1 MSMNVSSY
9 SIKNPLVAI
18 LLFVLLTIGGIF
30 GFKQMKV
37 QQFPDIDFPAVVVTV
52 TLPGAAPAQLESD
65 IAKKIENKLTS
76 IDGVKH
82 IRSSI
87 QTGAATIVTEF
98 VLEKD
103 IQEAVDDVRSA
114 VGEVRGD
121 LPAAANDPIITK
133 VSTSGFPIV
142 TYSVSADNMS
152 IEDLSWFVDDTITK
166 RLSDIPGVGSVSRI
180 GGLQREITVAAD
192 PIALSGLQFS
202 IAQLSNQIAGIQQ
215 DSSGG
220 EAEVGKT
227 TQTIRVMGAVERA
240 GELNTLQIAVPT
252 GGTQALG
259 RMATVTDG
267 AADQSSIAKLDDQT
281 VVAFNIVRSRGAS
294 EVEVM
299 ARVDAELAKLQADV
313 STIEI
318 EKVSDLV
325 TPISEDYKASLTML
339 IEGGILA
346 VIVVFLF
353 LRNIR
358 ATIVAAVALPL
369 SVIPTFLGMYLFD
382 FSLNIISLLAL
393 SLVVGVLVDDAI
405 VEVENIMRHLRMGK
419 TPYQAAMEA
428 ADEIGLA
435 VVATTF
441 TLIAVF
447 LPTAF
452 MGGVVGQFFRQFGWT
467 AAIAIFASLM
477 VARLITPM
485 MAAYMLR
492 PEKQQ
497 VETQGA
503 TMTWYLKVVTWTL
516 HHRSLTMGAT
526 LVLFVASLAL
536 VKLLPTA
543 FIPDDDFDQT
553 RVSIEMTPDV
563 ELADTERI
571 AALASARIL
580 QLPEVTNIF
589 TSVGEA
595 QATMD
600 SSTSGGGKNKNI
612 ASLDIVLVPRAD
624 REIKKQVEQKISAIL
639 AEVPSARFSVGLS
652 SGGESGYNFSLTS
665 TNPQLLEQTVQ
676 QIMSEVR
683 ALPIA
688 GDVTSDRSLPRQELT
703 VIPDRLAMADFGV
716 TTQDIATTL
725 RIATVGD
732 YEQRLSKLNLDTRQ
746 IPIVVRLPD
755 IAKQNINQLE
765 GLYVPSSRPDGQG
778 VRVGDVAALEFG
790 VGPAQITRLD
800 RERAISVTIQPGS
813 GELGE
818 LVTAVKST
826 PTMQN
831 LPPSMTIIEQGQAE
845 NMAELFNGF
854 VIAMSVGIICIFGV
868 LILLFGKILQPF
880 TILMALPLS
889 IGGAFVGLVITN
901 SSLSMPSMIGFIML
915 MGIATKN
922 SILLV
927 DYALI
932 AQRLG
937 LPRFEAIID
946 SCRKRARPI
955 IMTTIAMGAGMLPLV
970 FGWGDADPTFRRP
983 MAAAV
988 LGGLVTSTLLSL
1000 VVIPV
1005 VYTLMDDVSG
1015 WFTKWLTPQ
1024 GKDEPESTND
1034 TINDTM
1040 TDEPL

>member
-1 MSMNVSSY
+1 MSLNVSAY

-18 LLFVLLTIGGIF
+18 LLFVLLTLGGIY
-30 GFKQMKV
+30 GFMKMKV
-37 QQFPDIDFPAVVVTV
+37 QQFPDIDLPAVVVTV
-52 TLPGAAPAQLESD
+52 TLPGAAPSQLEND

-76 IDGVKH
+76 IEGVSH
-82 IRSSI
+82 IRTTL
-87 QTGAATIVTEF
+87 QTGAATMATEF

-133 VSTSGFPIV
+133 VSTAGFPVV
-142 TYSVSADNMS
+142 TYSVASDNMS
-152 IEDLSWFVDDTITK
+152 VEDLSWFVDDTVTK
-166 RLSDIPGVGSVSRI
+166 RLSDIPGVSTVSRV

-192 PIALSGLQFS
+192 PIALSGLKLS
-202 IAQLSNQIAGIQQ
+202 ISQLSQQIAGIQQ

-220 EAEVGKT
+220 EAEVGNT
-227 TQTIRVMGAVERA
+227 TQTIRVLGAVERA
-240 GELNTLQIAVPT
+240 NELNDVQVAVPT

-259 RMATVTDG
+259 RMAQITDG
-267 AADQSSIAKLDDQT
+267 AADPSSIAKLDGKT
-281 VVAFNIVRSRGAS
+281 VVAFNVTRSRGAS
-294 EVEVM
+294 EVDVM
-299 ARVDAELAKLQADV
+299 ALVDDELAKLTADTGNI
-313 STIEI
+313 SI
-318 EKVSDLV
+318 EKVYDRA
-325 TPISEDYKASLTML
+325 TPIAEDYEASLRML

-346 VIVVFLF
+346 VVVVFLF

-369 SVIPTFLGMYLFD
+369 SVIPTFLGMYLFG

-393 SLVVGVLVDDAI
+393 SLVIGVLVDDAI
-405 VEVENIMRHLRMGK
+405 VEVENIIRHLRMGK
-419 TPYQAAMEA
+419 TPYEAAMEA

-452 MGGVVGQFFRQFGWT
+452 MGGIVGQFFRQFGWT
-467 AAIAIFASLM
+467 AALSIFASLM

-485 MAAYMLR
+485 MAAYILR
-492 PEKQQ
+492 PEKNH
-497 VETQGA
+497 VEKQSAMMGY
-503 TMTWYLKVVTWTL
+503 YLKIVSWTL
-516 HHRSLTMGAT
+516 HHRWLTMGAT
-526 LVLFVASLAL
+526 LVLFVASLGL

-543 FIPDDDFDQT
+543 FIPDNDIDQT
-553 RVSIEMTPDV
+553 RVAIELTPDV
-563 ELADTERI
+563 ALADTERV
-571 AALASARIL
+571 AALASERIL
-580 QLPEVTNIF
+580 AMPEVTNIF

-595 QATMD
+595 QASMGASD
-600 SSTSGGGKNKNI
+600 GGGGKAENI
-612 ASLDIVLVPRAD
+612 AGLDIVLAPRAE
-624 REIKKQVEQKISAIL
+624 RGTKQEIERKISQL
-639 AEVPSARFSVGLS
+639 MTEVPGARFTVGLS

-665 TNPQLLEQTVQ
+665 TNPQLLEQTAQ
-676 QIMSEVR
+676 KIMTEIR
-683 ALPIA
+683 GLPSA
-688 GDVTSDRSLPRQELT
+688 GAVTSDRSLPRQELT
-703 VIPDRLAMADFGV
+703 VTPDRLAMADKGV

-725 RIATVGD
+725 RVATVGD

-755 IAKQNINQLE
+755 VAKQNVSQLE
-765 GLYVPSSRPDGQG
+765 GLYVPSTMPAGQG
-778 VRVGDVAALEFG
+778 VRVGEVAALDFG
-790 VGPAQITRLD
+790 TGPAQISRLD
-800 RERAISVTIQPGS
+800 RERAISITVQPAD
-813 GELGE
+813 GELGD
-818 LVTAVKST
+818 LVQAVKSV
-826 PTMQN
+826 PTMQQ
-831 LPPSMTIIEQGQAE
+831 LPPAITIIDQGQAE
-845 NMAELFNGF
+845 NMADLFSGF
-854 VIAMSVGIICIFGV
+854 IIAMSVGVVCILGV
-868 LILLFGKILQPF
+868 LILLFGRLLQPF

-932 AQRLG
+932 AQRRG
-937 LPRFEAIID
+937 LARFEAIMD
-946 SCRKRARPI
+946 ACRKRARPI

-1015 WFTKWLTPQ
+1015 WFAKWLVPH
-1024 GKDEPESTND
+1024 GKQRD
-1034 TINDTM
+1034 IK
-1040 TDEPL
+1040 

>member
-1 MSMNVSSY
+1 MSLNVSAY

-18 LLFVLLTIGGIF
+18 LLFILLTLGGIY
-30 GFKQMKV
+30 GFMKMKV
-37 QQFPDIDFPAVVVTV
+37 QQFPDIDLPAVVVTV
-52 TLPGAAPAQLESD
+52 TLPGAAPSQLEND

-76 IDGVKH
+76 IEGIKH
-82 IRSSI
+82 IRTTL
-87 QTGAATIVTEF
+87 QTGAATMVTEF

-133 VSTSGFPIV
+133 VSTAGFPVV
-142 TYSVSADNMS
+142 TYSVAAENMNV
-152 IEDLSWFVDDTITK
+152 EDLSWFVDDTVTK
-166 RLSDIPGVGSVSRI
+166 RLSDIPGVSTVSRI

-192 PIALSGLQFS
+192 PITLSGLKLS
-202 IAQLSNQIAGIQQ
+202 ITQLSNQITGIQQ

-227 TQTIRVMGAVERA
+227 TQTIRVLGAVERA
-240 GELNTLQIAVPT
+240 SELNDLQVAIPA

-259 RMATVTDG
+259 RMAQITDG
-267 AADQSSIAKLDDQT
+267 AADPSSIAKLDGQT
-281 VVAFNIVRSRGAS
+281 VVAFNITRSRGAS

-299 ARVDAELAKLQADV
+299 ELVDAELAKLSADV
-313 STIEI
+313 GNITI
-318 EKVSDLV
+318 EKVYDRA
-325 TPISEDYKASLTML
+325 TPIAEDYQASLRML
-339 IEGGILA
+339 IEGGLLA
-346 VIVVFLF
+346 VVVVFLF

-369 SVIPTFLGMYLFD
+369 SVIPTFLGMYLFG

-393 SLVVGVLVDDAI
+393 SLVIGVLVDDAI
-405 VEVENIMRHLRMGK
+405 VEVENIIRHLRMGK
-419 TPYQAAMEA
+419 TPYEAAMEA

-452 MGGVVGQFFRQFGWT
+452 MGGIVGQFFRQFGWT
-467 AAIAIFASLM
+467 AALSIFASLM

-485 MAAYMLR
+485 MAAYILR
-492 PEKQQ
+492 PEKKH
-497 VETQGA
+497 VEKQSALMG
-503 TMTWYLKVVTWTL
+503 WYLKIVAWTL
-516 HHRSLTMGAT
+516 HHRWLTMGAT
-526 LVLFVASLAL
+526 LVLFVASLML
-536 VKLLPTA
+536 VKLLPTS
-543 FIPDDDFDQT
+543 FIPDNDIDQT
-553 RVSIEMTPDV
+553 RVAIELTPDV
-563 ELADTERI
+563 ALEDTERV
-571 AALASARIL
+571 AALASERIL
-580 QLPEVTNIF
+580 AMPEVTNIF

-595 QATMD
+595 QASMD
-600 SSTSGGGKNKNI
+600 SNSSGGKAENI
-612 ASLDIVLVPRAD
+612 AGLDIVLAPRAE
-624 REIKKQVEQKISAIL
+624 RSSKQEIERQISSLL
-639 AEVPSARFSVGLS
+639 AEVPGARFTVGLS
-652 SGGESGYNFSLTS
+652 SGGESGYNFSMTS
-665 TNPQLLEQTVQ
+665 TNPQLLEQTAQ
-676 QIMSEVR
+676 QIMSEIR
-683 ALPIA
+683 GLPSA
-688 GDVTSDRSLPRQELT
+688 GSVTSDRSLPRQELT
-703 VIPDRLAMADFGV
+703 VTPDRLAMADKGV

-725 RIATVGD
+725 RVATVGD

-746 IPIVVRLPD
+746 IPIVIRLPD
-755 IAKQNINQLE
+755 VAKQNVSQLE
-765 GLYVPSSRPDGQG
+765 GLYVPSSLPAGQG
-778 VRVGDVAALEFG
+778 VRVGEVASLDFG
-790 VGPAQITRLD
+790 TGPAQISRLD
-800 RERAISVTIQPGS
+800 RERAISITVQPAS
-813 GELGE
+813 GELGD
-818 LVTAVKST
+818 LVQAVKSV
-826 PTMQN
+826 PAMQQ
-831 LPPSMTIIEQGQAE
+831 LPPSITIIDQGQAE
-845 NMAELFNGF
+845 NMAELFSGF
-854 VIAMSVGIICIFGV
+854 VIAMSVGVVCILGV
-868 LILLFGKILQPF
+868 LILLFGRILQPF

-932 AQRLG
+932 AQRRG
-937 LPRFEAIID
+937 LARFEAIID
-946 SCRKRARPI
+946 ACRKRARPI

-1005 VYTLMDDVSG
+1005 VYTLMDDLSG
-1015 WFTKWLTPQ
+1015 WFAKWLVPS
-1024 GKDEPESTND
+1024 GKEQT
-1034 TINDTM
+1034 T
-1040 TDEPL
+1040 TDSKV

>member
-1 MSMNVSSY
+1 MSLNVSSY

-18 LLFVLLTIGGIF
+18 LLFVLLTLGGIY
-30 GFKQMKV
+30 GFMKMKV
-37 QQFPDIDFPAVVVTV
+37 QQFPDIDLPAVVVTV
-52 TLPGAAPAQLESD
+52 TLPGAAPSQLEND

-76 IDGVKH
+76 IEGVSH
-82 IRSSI
+82 IRTTL
-87 QTGAATIVTEF
+87 QTGAATIATEF
-98 VLEKD
+98 NLEKD

-133 VSTSGFPIV
+133 VSTAGFPVV
-142 TYSVSADNMS
+142 TYSVAAQNMS
-152 IEDLSWFVDDTITK
+152 VEDLSWFVDDTVTK
-166 RLSDIPGVGSVSRI
+166 RLSDIPGVSTVSRV

-192 PIALSGLQFS
+192 PIALSGLKLS
-202 IAQLSNQIAGIQQ
+202 ISQLSQQIAGIQQ

-220 EAEVGKT
+220 EAEVGNT
-227 TQTIRVMGAVERA
+227 TQTIRVLGAVARA
-240 GELNTLQIAVPT
+240 NELNDVQVAVPT

-259 RMATVTDG
+259 RMAQITDG
-267 AADQSSIAKLDDQT
+267 AADPSSIAKLDGET
-281 VVAFNIVRSRGAS
+281 VVAFNITRSRGAS
-294 EVEVM
+294 EVDVM
-299 ARVDAELAKLQADV
+299 KLVDEELAKLTADV
-313 STIEI
+313 GNISI
-318 EKVSDLV
+318 EKVYDRA
-325 TPISEDYKASLTML
+325 TPIAEDYESSLRML

-346 VIVVFLF
+346 VVVVFLF

-369 SVIPTFLGMYLFD
+369 SVIPTFLGMYLFG

-393 SLVVGVLVDDAI
+393 SLVIGVLVDDAI
-405 VEVENIMRHLRMGK
+405 VEVENIIRHLRMGK
-419 TPYQAAMEA
+419 TPYEAAMEA

-452 MGGVVGQFFRQFGWT
+452 MGGIVGQFFRQFGWT
-467 AAIAIFASLM
+467 AALSIFASLM

-485 MAAYMLR
+485 MAAYILR
-492 PEKQQ
+492 PEKNH
-497 VETQGA
+497 VEKQSSI
-503 TMTWYLKVVTWTL
+503 MEYYLKIVSWTL
-516 HHRSLTMGAT
+516 HRRWLTMGAT
-526 LVLFVASLAL
+526 LILFVASLGL

-543 FIPDDDFDQT
+543 FIPDNDIDQT
-553 RVSIEMTPDV
+553 RVAIELTPDV
-563 ELADTERI
+563 SLADTERV
-571 AALASARIL
+571 AALASERIL
-580 QLPEVTNIF
+580 AMPEVTNIF

-595 QATMD
+595 QASMGASD
-600 SSTSGGGKNKNI
+600 GGGGKAENI
-612 ASLDIVLVPRAD
+612 AGLDIVLAPRAE
-624 REIKKQVEQKISAIL
+624 RGTKQEIERKISKL
-639 AEVPSARFSVGLS
+639 MTEVPGARFTVGLS

-665 TNPQLLEQTVQ
+665 TNPQLLEQTAQ
-676 QIMSEVR
+676 KIMTEIR
-683 ALPIA
+683 GLPSA
-688 GDVTSDRSLPRQELT
+688 GAVTSDRSLPRQELT
-703 VIPDRLAMADFGV
+703 VTPDRLAMADKGV

-725 RIATVGD
+725 RVATVGD

-755 IAKQNINQLE
+755 VAKQNVSQLE
-765 GLYVPSSRPDGQG
+765 GLYVPSTMPAGQG
-778 VRVGDVAALEFG
+778 VRVGEVATLDFG
-790 VGPAQITRLD
+790 TGPAQISRLD
-800 RERAISVTIQPGS
+800 RERAISITVQPAD
-813 GELGE
+813 GELGD
-818 LVTAVKST
+818 LVQSVKSV
-826 PTMQN
+826 PTMQQ
-831 LPPSMTIIEQGQAE
+831 LPPSITIIDQGQAE
-845 NMAELFNGF
+845 NMADLFSGF
-854 VIAMSVGIICIFGV
+854 IIAMSVGVVCILGV
-868 LILLFGKILQPF
+868 LILLFGRLLQPF

-932 AQRLG
+932 AQRRG
-937 LPRFEAIID
+937 LARFEAIID
-946 SCRKRARPI
+946 ACRKRARPI

-1015 WFTKWLTPQ
+1015 WFAKWLVPS
-1024 GKDEPESTND
+1024 GKEQAT
-1034 TINDTM
+1034 
-1040 TDEPL
+1040 TDNKI

>member
-1 MSMNVSSY
+1 MSLNVSAY

-18 LLFVLLTIGGIF
+18 LLFVLLTLGGIY
-30 GFKQMKV
+30 GFMKMKV
-37 QQFPDIDFPAVVVTV
+37 QQFPDIDLPAVVVTV
-52 TLPGAAPAQLESD
+52 TLPGAAPSQLEND

-76 IDGVKH
+76 IEGVSH
-82 IRSSI
+82 IRTTL
-87 QTGAATIVTEF
+87 QTGAATIATEF
-98 VLEKD
+98 TLEKD

-133 VSTSGFPIV
+133 VSTAGFPVV
-142 TYSVSADNMS
+142 TYSVAAENMS
-152 IEDLSWFVDDTITK
+152 VEDLSWFVDDTVTK
-166 RLSDIPGVGSVSRI
+166 RLSDISGVSTVSRV

-192 PIALSGLQFS
+192 PIALSGLKFS
-202 IAQLSNQIAGIQQ
+202 ISQLSQQIAGIQQ

-220 EAEVGKT
+220 EAEVGNT
-227 TQTIRVMGAVERA
+227 TQTIRVLGAVERTK
-240 GELNTLQIAVPT
+240 ELNDLQVAVPT

-259 RMATVTDG
+259 RMAKITDG
-267 AADQSSIAKLDDQT
+267 AADPSSVAKLDGQT
-281 VVAFNIVRSRGAS
+281 VVAFNITRSRGAS
-294 EVEVM
+294 EVDVM
-299 ARVDAELAKLQADV
+299 ELVDEELAKLTADV
-313 STIEI
+313 GNISI
-318 EKVSDLV
+318 EKVYDRA
-325 TPISEDYKASLTML
+325 TPIAEDYDASLRML
-339 IEGGILA
+339 IEGGLLA
-346 VIVVFLF
+346 VVVVFLF

-369 SVIPTFLGMYLFD
+369 SVIPTFLGMYLFG

-393 SLVVGVLVDDAI
+393 SLVIGVLVDDAI
-405 VEVENIMRHLRMGK
+405 VEVENIIRHLRMGK
-419 TPYQAAMEA
+419 TPYEAAMEA

-452 MGGVVGQFFRQFGWT
+452 MGGIVGQFFRQFGWT
-467 AAIAIFASLM
+467 AALSIFASLM

-485 MAAYMLR
+485 MAAYILR
-492 PEKQQ
+492 PEKKH
-497 VETQGA
+497 VEKQSA
-503 TMTWYLKVVTWTL
+503 MMKHYLKIVSWTL
-516 HHRSLTMGAT
+516 HHRWLTMGAT

-536 VKLLPTA
+536 VKLLPTS
-543 FIPDDDFDQT
+543 FIPDNDIDQT
-553 RVSIEMTPDV
+553 RVAIELTPDV
-563 ELADTERI
+563 SLADTERV

-580 QLPEVTNIF
+580 AMPEVTNIF

-595 QATMD
+595 QASMGASD
-600 SSTSGGGKNKNI
+600 GGGGKAENI
-612 ASLDIVLVPRAD
+612 AGLDIVLAPRAE
-624 REIKKQVEQKISAIL
+624 RGTKQEIERKISKL
-639 AEVPSARFSVGLS
+639 MTEVPGARFTVGLS

-665 TNPQLLEQTVQ
+665 TNPQLLEQTAQ
-676 QIMSEVR
+676 KIMSEIR
-683 ALPIA
+683 GLPSA
-688 GDVTSDRSLPRQELT
+688 GAVTSDRSLPRQELT
-703 VIPDRLAMADFGV
+703 VTPDRLAMADKGV

-725 RIATVGD
+725 RVATVGD

-755 IAKQNINQLE
+755 VAKQNASQLE
-765 GLYVPSSRPDGQG
+765 GLYVPSTMPAGQG
-778 VRVGDVAALEFG
+778 VRVGEVATLDFG
-790 VGPAQITRLD
+790 TGPAQISRLD
-800 RERAISVTIQPGS
+800 RERAISITVQPAS
-813 GELGE
+813 GELGD
-818 LVTAVKST
+818 LVQAVKAV
-826 PTMQN
+826 PTMQQ
-831 LPPSMTIIEQGQAE
+831 LPPSITIIDQGQAE
-845 NMAELFNGF
+845 NMAELFSGF
-854 VIAMSVGIICIFGV
+854 IIAMSVGVVCILGV
-868 LILLFGKILQPF
+868 LILLFGRLLQPF

-932 AQRLG
+932 AQRRG
-937 LPRFEAIID
+937 LARFEAIVD
-946 SCRKRARPI
+946 ACRKRARPI

-1005 VYTLMDDVSG
+1005 VYTLMDDLSG
-1015 WFTKWLTPQ
+1015 WFAKWLAPH
-1024 GKDEPESTND
+1024 GKPSD
-1034 TINDTM
+1034 
-1040 TDEPL
+1040 L

>member
-1 MSMNVSSY
+1 MSLNVSAY

-18 LLFVLLTIGGIF
+18 LLFVLLTLGGIY
-30 GFKQMKV
+30 GFMKMKV
-37 QQFPDIDFPAVVVTV
+37 QQFPDIDLPAVVVTV
-52 TLPGAAPAQLESD
+52 TLPGAAPSQLEND

-76 IDGVKH
+76 IEGVSH
-82 IRSSI
+82 IRTTL
-87 QTGAATIVTEF
+87 QTGAATIATEF
-98 VLEKD
+98 TLEKD

-133 VSTSGFPIV
+133 VSTAGFPVV
-142 TYSVSADNMS
+142 TYSVAANNMS
-152 IEDLSWFVDDTITK
+152 VEDLSWFVDDTITK
-166 RLSDIPGVGSVSRI
+166 RLSDIPGVSTVGRI

-192 PIALSGLQFS
+192 PVTLSGLKFS
-202 IAQLSNQIAGIQQ
+202 ITQLSQQIAGIQQ

-227 TQTIRVMGAVERA
+227 TQTIRVLGAVERA
-240 GELNTLQIAVPT
+240 GELNDLQVAVPT

-259 RMATVTDG
+259 RMAQITDG
-267 AADQSSIAKLDDQT
+267 AADPSSIAKLDGQT
-281 VVAFNIVRSRGAS
+281 VVAFNITRSRGAS

-299 ARVDAELAKLQADV
+299 ELVDDELAKLTADV
-313 STIEI
+313 GNISI
-318 EKVSDLV
+318 EKVYDRA
-325 TPISEDYKASLTML
+325 TPIAEDYQASLRML
-339 IEGGILA
+339 IEGGLLA
-346 VIVVFLF
+346 VVVVFLF

-393 SLVVGVLVDDAI
+393 SLVIGVLVDDAI
-405 VEVENIMRHLRMGK
+405 VEVENIIRHLRMGK
-419 TPYQAAMEA
+419 TPYEAAMEA

-452 MGGVVGQFFRQFGWT
+452 MGGIVGQFFRQFGWT
-467 AAIAIFASLM
+467 AALSIFASLM

-485 MAAYMLR
+485 MAAYILR
-492 PEKQQ
+492 PEKKH
-497 VETQGA
+497 VEKQSA
-503 TMTWYLKVVTWTL
+503 LMTWYLKIVSWTL
-516 HHRSLTMGAT
+516 HHRWLTMGAT

-536 VKLLPTA
+536 VKLLPTS
-543 FIPDDDFDQT
+543 FIPDNDIDQT
-553 RVSIEMTPDV
+553 RVAIELTPDV
-563 ELADTERI
+563 SLADTERVS
-571 AALASARIL
+571 ALASARIL
-580 QLPEVTNIF
+580 AMPEVTNIF

-595 QATMD
+595 QASL
-600 SSTSGGGKNKNI
+600 SSESGGSKAENI
-612 ASLDIVLVPRAD
+612 ASLDIVLAPRAE
-624 REIKKQVEQKISAIL
+624 RGTKQEIERKISKL
-639 AEVPSARFSVGLS
+639 MTEVPGARFTVGLS

-665 TNPQLLEQTVQ
+665 TSPQLLEQTVQ
-676 QIMSEVR
+676 QIMTEIR
-683 ALPIA
+683 GLPSVGA
-688 GDVTSDRSLPRQELT
+688 VTSDRSLPRQELT
-703 VIPDRLAMADFGV
+703 VTPDRLAMADKGV

-725 RIATVGD
+725 RVATVGD

-755 IAKQNINQLE
+755 VAKQNVSQLE
-765 GLYVPSSRPDGQG
+765 GLYVPNSLPAGQG
-778 VRVGDVAALEFG
+778 VRVGEVAALDFG
-790 VGPAQITRLD
+790 TGPAQISRLD
-800 RERAISVTIQPGS
+800 RERAISITVQPAD
-813 GELGE
+813 GELGD
-818 LVTAVKST
+818 LVQAVKSV
-826 PTMQN
+826 PTMQQ
-831 LPPSMTIIEQGQAE
+831 LPPSITIIDQGQAE
-845 NMAELFNGF
+845 NMADLFSGF
-854 VIAMSVGIICIFGV
+854 IIAMSVGVVCILGV
-868 LILLFGKILQPF
+868 LILLFGRLLQPF

-932 AQRLG
+932 AQRRG
-937 LPRFEAIID
+937 LARFEAIID
-946 SCRKRARPI
+946 ACHKRARPI

-1005 VYTLMDDVSG
+1005 VYTLMDDLSG
-1015 WFTKWLTPQ
+1015 WFAKWLVPS
-1024 GKDEPESTND
+1024 GKEQT
-1034 TINDTM
+1034 T
-1040 TDEPL
+1040 TDSKI

>member
-1 MSMNVSSY
+1 MSLNVSAY
-9 SIKNPLVAI
+9 SIRNPLVAI
-18 LLFVLLTIGGIF
+18 LLFVLLTLGGIY
-30 GFKQMKV
+30 GFMQMKV
-37 QQFPDIDFPAVVVTV
+37 QQFPDIDLPAVVVTV
-52 TLPGAAPAQLESD
+52 TLPGAAPAQLEND
-65 IAKKIENKLTS
+65 IAKKVENKLTS
-76 IDGVKH
+76 IEGVKH
-82 IRSSI
+82 IRTTL
-87 QTGAATIVTEF
+87 QTGAATMVTEF

-133 VSTSGFPIV
+133 VSTAGFPVV
-142 TYSVSADNMS
+142 TYSVAAENMNV
-152 IEDLSWFVDDTITK
+152 EDLSWFVDDTVTK
-166 RLSDIPGVGSVSRI
+166 RLSDIPGVSTVSRI

-192 PIALSGLQFS
+192 PIALSGLKFS
-202 IAQLSNQIAGIQQ
+202 ITQLSQQIAGIQQ

-227 TQTIRVMGAVERA
+227 TQTIRVLGAVERA
-240 GELNTLQIAVPT
+240 NELNDLQIAVPT

-259 RMATVTDG
+259 RMAQITDG
-267 AADQSSIAKLDDQT
+267 AADPSSIAKLDGQT
-281 VVAFNIVRSRGAS
+281 VVAFNITRSRGAS

-299 ARVDAELAKLQADV
+299 ELVDAELAKLTADTGNI
-313 STIEI
+313 SI
-318 EKVSDLV
+318 EKVYDRA
-325 TPISEDYKASLTML
+325 TPIAEDYQASLRML
-339 IEGGILA
+339 IEGGLLA
-346 VIVVFLF
+346 VVVVFLF

-369 SVIPTFLGMYLFD
+369 SVIPTFLGMYLFG

-393 SLVVGVLVDDAI
+393 SLVIGVLVDDAI
-405 VEVENIMRHLRMGK
+405 VEVENIIRHLRMGK
-419 TPYQAAMEA
+419 TPYEAAMEA

-452 MGGVVGQFFRQFGWT
+452 MGGIVGQFFRQFGWT
-467 AAIAIFASLM
+467 AALSIFASLM

-485 MAAYMLR
+485 MAAYVLR
-492 PEKQQ
+492 PEKKH
-497 VETQGA
+497 VEKQSALMG
-503 TMTWYLKVVTWTL
+503 WYLKVVAWTL
-516 HHRSLTMGAT
+516 RHRWITMGAT

-536 VKLLPTA
+536 VKLLPTS
-543 FIPDDDFDQT
+543 FIPDNDIDQT
-553 RVSIEMTPDV
+553 RVEIELTPDV
-563 ELADTERI
+563 SLEDTERVS
-571 AALASARIL
+571 AMASERIL
-580 QLPEVTNIF
+580 AMPEVTNIF

-595 QATMD
+595 QAAMEA
-600 SSTSGGGKNKNI
+600 SSGGKAENI
-612 ASLDIVLVPRAD
+612 AGLDIVLAPRAE
-624 REIKKQVEQKISAIL
+624 RISKQEIERKISNML
-639 AEVPSARFSVGLS
+639 AEVPGARFTVGLS
-652 SGGESGYNFSLTS
+652 SGGETGYNFSLTS
-665 TNPQLLEQTVQ
+665 TNPEVLEQTVQ
-676 QIMSEVR
+676 QIMSEIR
-683 ALPIA
+683 ELPSA
-688 GDVTSDRSLPRQELT
+688 GSVTSDRSLPRQELT
-703 VIPDRLAMADFGV
+703 VTPDRLAMADKGV

-725 RIATVGD
+725 RVATVGD

-755 IAKQNINQLE
+755 VAKQNVSQLE
-765 GLYVPSSRPDGQG
+765 GLYVPSALPAGQG
-778 VRVGDVAALEFG
+778 VRVGEVADLNFG
-790 VGPAQITRLD
+790 TGPAQISRLD
-800 RERAISVTIQPGS
+800 RERAISITVQPAN
-813 GELGE
+813 GELGD
-818 LVTAVKST
+818 LVQAVKSI
-826 PTMQN
+826 PAMQT
-831 LPPSMTIIEQGQAE
+831 LPPSITIIDQGQAE
-845 NMAELFNGF
+845 NMAELFSGF
-854 VIAMSVGIICIFGV
+854 VIAMSVGVVCILGV
-868 LILLFGKILQPF
+868 LILLFGRILQPF

-932 AQRLG
+932 AQRRG
-937 LPRFEAIID
+937 LARFEAIID

-1005 VYTLMDDVSG
+1005 VYTLMDDLSG
-1015 WFTKWLTPQ
+1015 WFAKWLMPS
-1024 GKDEPESTND
+1024 GKQHSTVD
-1034 TINDTM
+1034 KKS
-1040 TDEPL
+1040 

>member
-1 MSMNVSSY
+1 MSLNVSAY

-18 LLFVLLTIGGIF
+18 LLFILLTLGGIY
-30 GFKQMKV
+30 GFMKMKV
-37 QQFPDIDFPAVVVTV
+37 QQFPDIDLPAVVVTV
-52 TLPGAAPAQLESD
+52 TLPGAAPSQLEND

-76 IDGVKH
+76 IEGIKH
-82 IRSSI
+82 IRTTL
-87 QTGAATIVTEF
+87 QTGAATMVTEF

-133 VSTSGFPIV
+133 VSTAGFPVV
-142 TYSVSADNMS
+142 TYSVAAENMNV
-152 IEDLSWFVDDTITK
+152 EDLSWFVDDTVTK
-166 RLSDIPGVGSVSRI
+166 RLSDIPGVSTVSRI

-192 PIALSGLQFS
+192 PITLSGLKLS
-202 IAQLSNQIAGIQQ
+202 ITQLSNQIMGIQQ

-227 TQTIRVMGAVERA
+227 TQTIRVLGAVERA
-240 GELNTLQIAVPT
+240 SELNDLQVAIPA

-259 RMATVTDG
+259 RMAQITDG
-267 AADQSSIAKLDDQT
+267 AADPSSIAKLDGQT
-281 VVAFNIVRSRGAS
+281 VVAFNITRSRGAS

-299 ARVDAELAKLQADV
+299 ELVDAELAKLSADV
-313 STIEI
+313 GNITI
-318 EKVSDLV
+318 EKVYDRA
-325 TPISEDYKASLTML
+325 TPIAEDYQASLRML
-339 IEGGILA
+339 IEGGLLA
-346 VIVVFLF
+346 VVVVFLF

-369 SVIPTFLGMYLFD
+369 SVIPNFLGMYLFG

-393 SLVVGVLVDDAI
+393 SLVIGVLVDDAI
-405 VEVENIMRHLRMGK
+405 VEVENIIRHLRMGK
-419 TPYQAAMEA
+419 TPYEAAMEA

-452 MGGVVGQFFRQFGWT
+452 MGGIVGQFFRQFGWT
-467 AAIAIFASLM
+467 AALSIFASLM

-485 MAAYMLR
+485 MAAYILR
-492 PEKQQ
+492 PEKKH
-497 VETQGA
+497 VEKQSALMG
-503 TMTWYLKVVTWTL
+503 WYLKIVAWTL
-516 HHRSLTMGAT
+516 HHRWLTMGAT
-526 LVLFVASLAL
+526 LVLFVASLML
-536 VKLLPTA
+536 VKLLPTS
-543 FIPDDDFDQT
+543 FIPDNDIDQT
-553 RVSIEMTPDV
+553 RVAIELTPDV
-563 ELADTERI
+563 ALEDTERV
-571 AALASARIL
+571 AALASERIL
-580 QLPEVTNIF
+580 AMSEVTNIF

-595 QATMD
+595 QASMD
-600 SSTSGGGKNKNI
+600 SNSSGGKAENI
-612 ASLDIVLVPRAD
+612 AGLDIVLAPRAE
-624 REIKKQVEQKISAIL
+624 RGSKQEIERQISSLL
-639 AEVPSARFSVGLS
+639 AEVPGARFTVGLS
-652 SGGESGYNFSLTS
+652 SGGESGYNFSMTS
-665 TNPQLLEQTVQ
+665 TNPQLLEQTAQ
-676 QIMSEVR
+676 QIMSEIR
-683 ALPIA
+683 GLPSA
-688 GDVTSDRSLPRQELT
+688 GSVTSDRSLPRQELT
-703 VIPDRLAMADFGV
+703 VTPDRLAMADKGV

-725 RIATVGD
+725 RVATVGD

-746 IPIVVRLPD
+746 IPIVIRLPD
-755 IAKQNINQLE
+755 VAKQNVSQLE
-765 GLYVPSSRPDGQG
+765 GLYVPSSLPAGQG
-778 VRVGDVAALEFG
+778 VRVGEVASLDFG
-790 VGPAQITRLD
+790 TGPAQISRLD
-800 RERAISVTIQPGS
+800 RERAISITVQPAS
-813 GELGE
+813 GELGD
-818 LVTAVKST
+818 LVQAVKSV
-826 PTMQN
+826 PAMQQ
-831 LPPSMTIIEQGQAE
+831 LPPSITIIDQGQAE
-845 NMAELFNGF
+845 NMAELFSGF
-854 VIAMSVGIICIFGV
+854 VIAMSVGVVCILGV
-868 LILLFGKILQPF
+868 LILLFGRILQPF

-932 AQRLG
+932 AQRRG
-937 LPRFEAIID
+937 LARFEAIID
-946 SCRKRARPI
+946 ACRKRARPI

-1005 VYTLMDDVSG
+1005 VYTLMDDLSG
-1015 WFTKWLTPQ
+1015 WFAKWLVPS
-1024 GKDEPESTND
+1024 GKEQTTTNGKV
-1034 TINDTM
+1034 
-1040 TDEPL
+1040 

>member
-1 MSMNVSSY
+1 MSLNVSAY

-18 LLFVLLTIGGIF
+18 LLFVLLTLGGIY
-30 GFKQMKV
+30 GFMKMKV
-37 QQFPDIDFPAVVVTV
+37 QQFPDIDLPAVVVTV
-52 TLPGAAPAQLESD
+52 TLPGAAPSQLEND

-76 IDGVKH
+76 IEGVSH
-82 IRSSI
+82 IRTTL
-87 QTGAATIVTEF
+87 QTGAATIATEF
-98 VLEKD
+98 TLEKD

-133 VSTSGFPIV
+133 VSTAGFPVV
-142 TYSVSADNMS
+142 TYSVAAENMS
-152 IEDLSWFVDDTITK
+152 VEDLSWFVDDTVTK
-166 RLSDIPGVGSVSRI
+166 RLSDIPGVSTVSRV

-192 PIALSGLQFS
+192 PIALSGLKFS
-202 IAQLSNQIAGIQQ
+202 ISQLSQQIAGIQQ

-220 EAEVGKT
+220 EAEVGNT
-227 TQTIRVMGAVERA
+227 TQTIRVLGAVERA
-240 GELNTLQIAVPT
+240 NELNDVQVAVPT

-259 RMATVTDG
+259 RMAKITDG
-267 AADQSSIAKLDDQT
+267 AADRSSIAKLDGQT
-281 VVAFNIVRSRGAS
+281 VVAFNITRSRGAS
-294 EVEVM
+294 EVDVM
-299 ARVDAELAKLQADV
+299 DLVDKELARLTADV
-313 STIEI
+313 GNISI
-318 EKVSDLV
+318 EKVYDRA
-325 TPISEDYKASLTML
+325 TPIAEDYEASLRML
-339 IEGGILA
+339 IEGGLLA
-346 VIVVFLF
+346 VVVVFLF

-369 SVIPTFLGMYLFD
+369 SVIPTFLGMYLFG

-393 SLVVGVLVDDAI
+393 SLVIGVLVDDAI
-405 VEVENIMRHLRMGK
+405 VEVENIIRHLRMGK
-419 TPYQAAMEA
+419 TPYEAAMEA

-452 MGGVVGQFFRQFGWT
+452 MGGIVGKFFRQFGWT
-467 AAIAIFASLM
+467 AALSIFASLM

-485 MAAYMLR
+485 MAAYILR
-492 PEKQQ
+492 PEKKHIEKQS
-497 VETQGA
+497 A
-503 TMTWYLKVVTWTL
+503 MMKYYLKIVSWTL
-516 HHRSLTMGAT
+516 HHRWITMGAT

-536 VKLLPTA
+536 VKLLPTS
-543 FIPDDDFDQT
+543 FIPDNDIDQT
-553 RVSIEMTPDV
+553 RVAIELTPDV
-563 ELADTERI
+563 SLADTERV

-580 QLPEVTNIF
+580 AMPEVTNIF

-595 QATMD
+595 QASMGASD
-600 SSTSGGGKNKNI
+600 GGGGKAENI
-612 ASLDIVLVPRAD
+612 AGLDIVLAPRAE
-624 REIKKQVEQKISAIL
+624 RGTKQEIERKISKL
-639 AEVPSARFSVGLS
+639 MTEVPGARFTVGLS

-665 TNPQLLEQTVQ
+665 TNPQLLEQTAQ
-676 QIMSEVR
+676 KIMSEIR
-683 ALPIA
+683 GLPSA
-688 GDVTSDRSLPRQELT
+688 GAVTSDRSLPRQELT
-703 VIPDRLAMADFGV
+703 VTPDRLAMADKGV

-725 RIATVGD
+725 RVATVGD

-755 IAKQNINQLE
+755 VAKQNVSQLE
-765 GLYVPSSRPDGQG
+765 GLYVPSTMPAGQG
-778 VRVGDVAALEFG
+778 VRVGEVATLDFG
-790 VGPAQITRLD
+790 TGPAQISRLD
-800 RERAISVTIQPGS
+800 RERAISITVQPAS
-813 GELGE
+813 GELGD
-818 LVTAVKST
+818 LVQAVKAV
-826 PTMQN
+826 PTMQQ
-831 LPPSMTIIEQGQAE
+831 LPPSITIIDQGQAE
-845 NMAELFNGF
+845 NMAELFSGF
-854 VIAMSVGIICIFGV
+854 IIAMSVGVVCILGV
-868 LILLFGKILQPF
+868 LILLFGRFLQPF

-932 AQRLG
+932 AQRRG
-937 LPRFEAIID
+937 LARFEAIVD
-946 SCRKRARPI
+946 ACRKRARPI

-1005 VYTLMDDVSG
+1005 VYTLMDDLSG
-1015 WFTKWLTPQ
+1015 WFAKWLAPH
-1024 GKDEPESTND
+1024 GKPSD
-1034 TINDTM
+1034 
-1040 TDEPL
+1040 L

>member
-1 MSMNVSSY
+1 MSLNVSAY

-18 LLFVLLTIGGIF
+18 LLFILLTLGGIY
-30 GFKQMKV
+30 GFMKMKV
-37 QQFPDIDFPAVVVTV
+37 QQFPDIDLPAVVVTV
-52 TLPGAAPAQLESD
+52 TLPGAAPSQLEND

-76 IDGVKH
+76 IEGIKH
-82 IRSSI
+82 IRTTL
-87 QTGAATIVTEF
+87 QTGAATMVTEF

-133 VSTSGFPIV
+133 VSTAGFPVV
-142 TYSVSADNMS
+142 TYSVASENMNV
-152 IEDLSWFVDDTITK
+152 EDLSWFVDDTVTK
-166 RLSDIPGVGSVSRI
+166 RLSDIPGVSTVSRI

-192 PIALSGLQFS
+192 PITLSGLKLS
-202 IAQLSNQIAGIQQ
+202 ITQLSNQITGIQQ

-227 TQTIRVMGAVERA
+227 TQTIRVLGAVERA
-240 GELNTLQIAVPT
+240 SELNDLQVAIPA

-259 RMATVTDG
+259 RMAQITDG
-267 AADQSSIAKLDDQT
+267 AADPSSIAKLDGQT
-281 VVAFNIVRSRGAS
+281 VVAFNITRSRGAS

-299 ARVDAELAKLQADV
+299 ELVDAELAKLSADV
-313 STIEI
+313 GNITI
-318 EKVSDLV
+318 EKVYDRA
-325 TPISEDYKASLTML
+325 TPIAEDYQASLRML
-339 IEGGILA
+339 IEGGLLA
-346 VIVVFLF
+346 VVVVFLF

-369 SVIPTFLGMYLFD
+369 SVIPTFLGMYLFG

-393 SLVVGVLVDDAI
+393 SLVIGVLVDDAI
-405 VEVENIMRHLRMGK
+405 VEVENIIRHLRMGK
-419 TPYQAAMEA
+419 TPYEAAMEA

-452 MGGVVGQFFRQFGWT
+452 MGGIVGQFFRQFGWT
-467 AAIAIFASLM
+467 AALSIFASLM

-485 MAAYMLR
+485 MAAYILR
-492 PEKQQ
+492 PEKKH
-497 VETQGA
+497 VEKQSALMG
-503 TMTWYLKVVTWTL
+503 WYLKIVAWTL
-516 HHRSLTMGAT
+516 HHRWLTMGAT
-526 LVLFVASLAL
+526 LVLFVASLML
-536 VKLLPTA
+536 VKLLPTS
-543 FIPDDDFDQT
+543 FIPDNDIDQT
-553 RVSIEMTPDV
+553 RVAIELTPDV
-563 ELADTERI
+563 ALEDTERV
-571 AALASARIL
+571 AALASERIL
-580 QLPEVTNIF
+580 AMPEVTNIF

-595 QATMD
+595 QASMD
-600 SSTSGGGKNKNI
+600 SNSSGGKAENI
-612 ASLDIVLVPRAD
+612 AGLDIVLAPRAE
-624 REIKKQVEQKISAIL
+624 RGSKQEIERQISSLL
-639 AEVPSARFSVGLS
+639 AEVPGARFTVGLS
-652 SGGESGYNFSLTS
+652 SGGESGYNFSMTS
-665 TNPQLLEQTVQ
+665 TNPQLLEQTAQ
-676 QIMSEVR
+676 QIMSEIR
-683 ALPIA
+683 GLPSA
-688 GDVTSDRSLPRQELT
+688 GSVTSDRSLPRQELT
-703 VIPDRLAMADFGV
+703 VTPDRLAMADKGV

-725 RIATVGD
+725 RVATVGD

-746 IPIVVRLPD
+746 IPIVIRLPD
-755 IAKQNINQLE
+755 VAKQNVSQLE
-765 GLYVPSSRPDGQG
+765 GLYVPSSLPAGQG
-778 VRVGDVAALEFG
+778 VRVGEVASLDFG
-790 VGPAQITRLD
+790 TGPAQISRLD
-800 RERAISVTIQPGS
+800 RERAISITVQPAS
-813 GELGE
+813 GELGD
-818 LVTAVKST
+818 LVQAVKSV
-826 PTMQN
+826 PAMQQ
-831 LPPSMTIIEQGQAE
+831 LPPSITIIDQGQAE
-845 NMAELFNGF
+845 NMAELFSGF
-854 VIAMSVGIICIFGV
+854 VIAMSVGVVCILGV
-868 LILLFGKILQPF
+868 LILLFGRILQPF

-932 AQRLG
+932 AQRRG
-937 LPRFEAIID
+937 LARFEAIID
-946 SCRKRARPI
+946 ACRKRARPI

-1005 VYTLMDDVSG
+1005 VYTLMDDLSG
-1015 WFTKWLTPQ
+1015 WFAKWLVPS
-1024 GKDEPESTND
+1024 GKEQT
-1034 TINDTM
+1034 T
-1040 TDEPL
+1040 TDSKV

>member
-1 MSMNVSSY
+1 MSLNVSAY

-18 LLFVLLTIGGIF
+18 LLFILLTLGGIY
-30 GFKQMKV
+30 GFMKMKV
-37 QQFPDIDFPAVVVTV
+37 QQFPDIDLPAVVVTV
-52 TLPGAAPAQLESD
+52 TLPGAAPSQLEND

-76 IDGVKH
+76 IEGIKH
-82 IRSSI
+82 IRTTL
-87 QTGAATIVTEF
+87 QTGAATMVTEF

-133 VSTSGFPIV
+133 VSTAGFPVV
-142 TYSVSADNMS
+142 TYSVAAENMNV
-152 IEDLSWFVDDTITK
+152 EDLSWFVDDTVTK
-166 RLSDIPGVGSVSRI
+166 LLSDIPGVSTVSRI

-192 PIALSGLQFS
+192 PITLSGLKLS
-202 IAQLSNQIAGIQQ
+202 ITQLSNQITGIQQ

-227 TQTIRVMGAVERA
+227 TQTIRVLGAVERA
-240 GELNTLQIAVPT
+240 SELNDLQVAIPA

-259 RMATVTDG
+259 RMAQITDG
-267 AADQSSIAKLDDQT
+267 AADPSSIAKLDGQT
-281 VVAFNIVRSRGAS
+281 VVAFNITRSRGAS

-299 ARVDAELAKLQADV
+299 ELVDAELAKLSADV
-313 STIEI
+313 GNITI
-318 EKVSDLV
+318 EKVYDRA
-325 TPISEDYKASLTML
+325 TPIAEDYQASLRML
-339 IEGGILA
+339 IEGGLLA
-346 VIVVFLF
+346 VVVVFLF

-369 SVIPTFLGMYLFD
+369 SVIPTFLGMYLFG

-393 SLVVGVLVDDAI
+393 SLVIGVLVDDAI
-405 VEVENIMRHLRMGK
+405 VEVENIIRHLRMGK
-419 TPYQAAMEA
+419 TPYEAAMEA

-452 MGGVVGQFFRQFGWT
+452 MGGIVGQFFRQFGWT
-467 AAIAIFASLM
+467 AALSIFASLM

-485 MAAYMLR
+485 MAAYILR
-492 PEKQQ
+492 PEKKH
-497 VETQGA
+497 VEKQSALMG
-503 TMTWYLKVVTWTL
+503 WYLKIVAWTL
-516 HHRSLTMGAT
+516 HHRWLTMGAT
-526 LVLFVASLAL
+526 LVLFVASLML
-536 VKLLPTA
+536 VKLLPTS
-543 FIPDDDFDQT
+543 FIPDNDIDQT
-553 RVSIEMTPDV
+553 RVAIELTPDV
-563 ELADTERI
+563 ALEDTERV
-571 AALASARIL
+571 AALASERIL
-580 QLPEVTNIF
+580 AMSEVTNIF

-595 QATMD
+595 QASMD
-600 SSTSGGGKNKNI
+600 SNSSGGKAENI
-612 ASLDIVLVPRAD
+612 AGLDIVLAPRAE
-624 REIKKQVEQKISAIL
+624 RGSKQEIERQISSLL
-639 AEVPSARFSVGLS
+639 AEVPGARFTVGLS
-652 SGGESGYNFSLTS
+652 SGGESGYNFSMTS
-665 TNPQLLEQTVQ
+665 TNPQLLEQTAQ
-676 QIMSEVR
+676 QIMSEIR
-683 ALPIA
+683 GLPSA
-688 GDVTSDRSLPRQELT
+688 GSVTSDRSLPRQELT
-703 VIPDRLAMADFGV
+703 VTPDRLAMADKGV

-725 RIATVGD
+725 RVATVGD

-746 IPIVVRLPD
+746 IPIVIRLPD
-755 IAKQNINQLE
+755 VAKQNVSQLE
-765 GLYVPSSRPDGQG
+765 GLYVPSSLPAGQG
-778 VRVGDVAALEFG
+778 VRVGEVASLDFG
-790 VGPAQITRLD
+790 TGPAQISRLD
-800 RERAISVTIQPGS
+800 RERAISITVQPAS
-813 GELGE
+813 GELGD
-818 LVTAVKST
+818 LVQAVKSV
-826 PTMQN
+826 PAMQQ
-831 LPPSMTIIEQGQAE
+831 LPPSITIIDQGQAE
-845 NMAELFNGF
+845 NMAELFSGF
-854 VIAMSVGIICIFGV
+854 VIAMSVGVVCILGV
-868 LILLFGKILQPF
+868 LILLFGRILQPF

-932 AQRLG
+932 AQRRG
-937 LPRFEAIID
+937 LARFEAIID
-946 SCRKRARPI
+946 ACRKRARPI

-1005 VYTLMDDVSG
+1005 VYTLMDDLSG
-1015 WFTKWLTPQ
+1015 WFAKWLVPS
-1024 GKDEPESTND
+1024 GKEQT
-1034 TINDTM
+1034 T
-1040 TDEPL
+1040 TDSKV

>member
-1 MSMNVSSY
+1 MSLNVSAY

-18 LLFVLLTIGGIF
+18 LLFVLLTLGGIY
-30 GFKQMKV
+30 GFMKMKV
-37 QQFPDIDFPAVVVTV
+37 QQFPDIDLPAVVVTV
-52 TLPGAAPAQLESD
+52 TLPGAAPAQLEND
-65 IAKKIENKLTS
+65 IAKKVENKLTS
-76 IDGVKH
+76 IEGVKH
-82 IRSSI
+82 IRTTL
-87 QTGAATIVTEF
+87 QTGAATMVTEF

-133 VSTSGFPIV
+133 VSTAGFPVV
-142 TYSVSADNMS
+142 TYSVASENMNV
-152 IEDLSWFVDDTITK
+152 EDLSWFVDDTVTK
-166 RLSDIPGVGSVSRI
+166 RLSDIPGVSTVSRI

-192 PIALSGLQFS
+192 PIALSGLTFP
-202 IAQLSNQIAGIQQ
+202 ITQLSQQIAGIQQ

-227 TQTIRVMGAVERA
+227 TQTIRVLGAVERA
-240 GELNTLQIAVPT
+240 SELNDLQVAVPT

-259 RMATVTDG
+259 RMAQITDG
-267 AADQSSIAKLDDQT
+267 AVDPSSIAKLNGQT
-281 VVAFNIVRSRGAS
+281 VVAFNITRSRGAS

-299 ARVDAELAKLQADV
+299 ELVDAELAKLTADV
-313 STIEI
+313 GNISI
-318 EKVSDLV
+318 EKVYDRA
-325 TPISEDYKASLTML
+325 TPIAEDYQASLRML
-339 IEGGILA
+339 IEGGLLA
-346 VIVVFLF
+346 VVVVFLF

-369 SVIPTFLGMYLFD
+369 SVIPTFLGMYLFG

-393 SLVVGVLVDDAI
+393 SLVIGVLVDDAI
-405 VEVENIMRHLRMGK
+405 VEVENIIRHLRMGK
-419 TPYQAAMEA
+419 TPYEAAMEA

-452 MGGVVGQFFRQFGWT
+452 MGGIVGQFFRQFGWT
-467 AAIAIFASLM
+467 AALSIFASLM

-485 MAAYMLR
+485 MAAYILR
-492 PEKQQ
+492 PEKKH
-497 VETQGA
+497 VEKQSALMDG
-503 TMTWYLKVVTWTL
+503 YLKVVAWTL
-516 HHRSLTMGAT
+516 HHRWLTMGAT
-526 LVLFVASLAL
+526 LILFVASLTL
-536 VKLLPTA
+536 VKLLPTS
-543 FIPDDDFDQT
+543 FIPDNDIDQT
-553 RVSIEMTPDV
+553 RVAIELTPDV
-563 ELADTERI
+563 ALEDTERV

-580 QLPEVTNIF
+580 AMPEVTNIF

-600 SSTSGGGKNKNI
+600 STSSGGKAENI
-612 ASLDIVLVPRAD
+612 AGLDIVLAPRAE
-624 REIKKQVEQKISAIL
+624 RGTKQEIERKISRL
-639 AEVPSARFSVGLS
+639 LVEVPGARFTVGLS
-652 SGGESGYNFSLTS
+652 SGGESGYNFSMTS
-665 TNPQLLEQTVQ
+665 TNPQLLEQTAQ
-676 QIMSEVR
+676 QIMSEIR
-683 ALPIA
+683 SLPSA
-688 GDVTSDRSLPRQELT
+688 GSVTSDRSLPRQELT
-703 VIPDRLAMADFGV
+703 VTPDRLAMADKGV

-725 RIATVGD
+725 RVATVGD

-746 IPIVVRLPD
+746 IPIVIRLPD
-755 IAKQNINQLE
+755 VAKQNVSQLE
-765 GLYVPSSRPDGQG
+765 GLYVPSSLPAGQG
-778 VRVGDVAALEFG
+778 VRVGEVASLDFG
-790 VGPAQITRLD
+790 TGPAQINRLD
-800 RERAISVTIQPGS
+800 RERAISITVQPAN
-813 GELGE
+813 GELGD
-818 LVTAVKST
+818 LVQAVKAV
-826 PTMQN
+826 PAMQK
-831 LPPSMTIIEQGQAE
+831 LPPSITIIDQGQAE
-845 NMAELFNGF
+845 NMADLFSGF
-854 VIAMSVGIICIFGV
+854 VIAMSVGVVCILGV
-868 LILLFGKILQPF
+868 LILLFGRILQPF

-932 AQRLG
+932 AQRRG
-937 LPRFEAIID
+937 LARFEAIID
-946 SCRKRARPI
+946 ACRKRARPI

-1015 WFTKWLTPQ
+1015 WFAKWLTPH
-1024 GKDEPESTND
+1024 GKPETV
-1034 TINDTM
+1034 T
-1040 TDEPL
+1040 EEK

>member
-1 MSMNVSSY
+1 MSLNVSAY

-18 LLFVLLTIGGIF
+18 LLFVLLTLGGIY
-30 GFKQMKV
+30 GFMKMKV
-37 QQFPDIDFPAVVVTV
+37 QQFPDIDLPAVVVTV
-52 TLPGAAPAQLESD
+52 TLPGAAPSQLEND

-76 IDGVKH
+76 IEGVKH
-82 IRSSI
+82 IRTTL
-87 QTGAATIVTEF
+87 QTGAATMVTEF

-133 VSTSGFPIV
+133 VSTAGFPVV
-142 TYSVSADNMS
+142 TYSVAAENMDV
-152 IEDLSWFVDDTITK
+152 EDLSWFVDDTVTK
-166 RLSDIPGVGSVSRI
+166 RLSDIPGVSKVSRI
-180 GGLQREITVAAD
+180 GGLQREITIAAD
-192 PIALSGLQFS
+192 PIVLSGLKFS
-202 IAQLSNQIAGIQQ
+202 ITQLSQQIAGIQQ

-227 TQTIRVMGAVERA
+227 TQTIRVLGAVERA
-240 GELNTLQIAVPT
+240 SELNDLQVAIPA

-259 RMATVTDG
+259 RMAQITDG
-267 AADQSSIAKLDDQT
+267 AADPSSIAKLDGQT
-281 VVAFNIVRSRGAS
+281 VVAFNITRSRGAS

-299 ARVDAELAKLQADV
+299 ELVDAELARLSDDV
-313 STIEI
+313 GNITI
-318 EKVSDLV
+318 EKVYDRA
-325 TPISEDYKASLTML
+325 TPIAEDYQASLRML
-339 IEGGILA
+339 IEGGLLA
-346 VIVVFLF
+346 VVVVFLF

-369 SVIPTFLGMYLFD
+369 SVIPTFLGMYLFG

-393 SLVVGVLVDDAI
+393 SLVIGVLVDDAI
-405 VEVENIMRHLRMGK
+405 VEVENIIRHLRMGK
-419 TPYQAAMEA
+419 TPYEAAMEA

-452 MGGVVGQFFRQFGWT
+452 MGGIVGQFFRQFGWT
-467 AAIAIFASLM
+467 AALSIFASLM

-485 MAAYMLR
+485 MAAYILR
-492 PEKQQ
+492 PEKKH
-497 VETQGA
+497 VEKQSALMG
-503 TMTWYLKVVTWTL
+503 WYLKIVAWTL
-516 HHRSLTMGAT
+516 HHRWLTMGAT
-526 LVLFVASLAL
+526 LVLFVASLML
-536 VKLLPTA
+536 VKLLPTS
-543 FIPDDDFDQT
+543 FIPDNDIDQT
-553 RVSIEMTPDV
+553 RVAIELTPDV
-563 ELADTERI
+563 ALEDTERV

-580 QLPEVTNIF
+580 AMPEVTNIF

-600 SSTSGGGKNKNI
+600 SNSGGSGKAENI
-612 ASLDIVLVPRAD
+612 AGLDIVLAPRAE
-624 REIKKQVEQKISAIL
+624 RGSKQEIERQISNLL
-639 AEVPSARFSVGLS
+639 AEVPGARFTVGLS
-652 SGGESGYNFSLTS
+652 SGGESGYNFSMTS
-665 TNPQLLEQTVQ
+665 TNPQLLEQTAQ
-676 QIMSEVR
+676 KIMSEIR
-683 ALPIA
+683 GLPSA
-688 GDVTSDRSLPRQELT
+688 GSVTSDRSLPRQELT
-703 VIPDRLAMADFGV
+703 VTPDRLAMADKGV

-725 RIATVGD
+725 RVATVGD
-732 YEQRLSKLNLDTRQ
+732 YEQSLSKLNLDTRQ
-746 IPIVVRLPD
+746 IPIVIRLPD
-755 IAKQNINQLE
+755 VAKQNVSQLE
-765 GLYVPSSRPDGQG
+765 GLYVPNSLPAGQG
-778 VRVGDVAALEFG
+778 VRVGEVADLNFG
-790 VGPAQITRLD
+790 TGPAQINRLD
-800 RERAISVTIQPGS
+800 RERAISITVQPAN
-813 GELGE
+813 GELGD
-818 LVTAVKST
+818 LVQAVKSV
-826 PTMQN
+826 PAMQK
-831 LPPSMTIIEQGQAE
+831 LPPSITIIDQGQAE
-845 NMAELFNGF
+845 NMAELFSGF
-854 VIAMSVGIICIFGV
+854 VIAMSVGVVCILGV
-868 LILLFGKILQPF
+868 LILLFGRILQPF

-932 AQRLG
+932 AQRRG
-937 LPRFEAIID
+937 LARFEAIID
-946 SCRKRARPI
+946 ACRKRARPI

-1005 VYTLMDDVSG
+1005 VYTLMDDLSG
-1015 WFTKWLTPQ
+1015 WFAKWLVPS
-1024 GKDEPESTND
+1024 GKKQT
-1034 TINDTM
+1034 T
-1040 TDEPL
+1040 TDSKI

>member
-1 MSMNVSSY
+1 MSLNVSAY

-18 LLFVLLTIGGIF
+18 LLFVLLTLGGIY
-30 GFKQMKV
+30 GFMKMKV
-37 QQFPDIDFPAVVVTV
+37 QQFPDIDLPAVVVTV
-52 TLPGAAPAQLESD
+52 TLPGAAPAQLEND
-65 IAKKIENKLTS
+65 IAKKVENKLTS
-76 IDGVKH
+76 IEGVKH
-82 IRSSI
+82 IRTTL
-87 QTGAATIVTEF
+87 QTGAATMVTEF

-133 VSTSGFPIV
+133 VSTAGFPVV
-142 TYSVSADNMS
+142 TYSVASENMNV
-152 IEDLSWFVDDTITK
+152 EDLSWFVDDTVTK
-166 RLSDIPGVGSVSRI
+166 RLSDIPGVSTVSRI

-192 PIALSGLQFS
+192 PIALSGLTFP
-202 IAQLSNQIAGIQQ
+202 ITQLSQQIAGIQQ

-227 TQTIRVMGAVERA
+227 TQTIRVLGAVERA
-240 GELNTLQIAVPT
+240 SELNDLQVAVPT

-259 RMATVTDG
+259 RMAQITDG
-267 AADQSSIAKLDDQT
+267 AADPSSIAKLNGQT
-281 VVAFNIVRSRGAS
+281 VVAFNITRSRGAS

-299 ARVDAELAKLQADV
+299 ELVDAELAKLTADV
-313 STIEI
+313 GNISI
-318 EKVSDLV
+318 EKVYDRA
-325 TPISEDYKASLTML
+325 TPIAEDYQASLRML
-339 IEGGILA
+339 IEGGLLA
-346 VIVVFLF
+346 VVVVFLF

-369 SVIPTFLGMYLFD
+369 SVIPTFLGMYLFG

-393 SLVVGVLVDDAI
+393 SLVIGVLVDDAI
-405 VEVENIMRHLRMGK
+405 VEVENIIRHLRMGK
-419 TPYQAAMEA
+419 TPYEAAMEA

-452 MGGVVGQFFRQFGWT
+452 MGGIVGQFFRQFGWT
-467 AAIAIFASLM
+467 AALSIFASLM

-485 MAAYMLR
+485 MAAYILR
-492 PEKQQ
+492 PEKKH
-497 VETQGA
+497 VEKQSA
-503 TMTWYLKVVTWTL
+503 LMDRYLKIVAWTL
-516 HHRSLTMGAT
+516 HHRWLTMGAT
-526 LVLFVASLAL
+526 LILFVASLTL
-536 VKLLPTA
+536 VKLLPTS
-543 FIPDDDFDQT
+543 FIPDNDIDQT
-553 RVSIEMTPDV
+553 RVAIELTPDV
-563 ELADTERI
+563 ALEDTERV

-580 QLPEVTNIF
+580 AMPEVTNIF

-600 SSTSGGGKNKNI
+600 STSSGGKAENI
-612 ASLDIVLVPRAD
+612 AGLDIVLAPRAE
-624 REIKKQVEQKISAIL
+624 RGTKQEIERKISRLL
-639 AEVPSARFSVGLS
+639 AEVPGARFTVGLS
-652 SGGESGYNFSLTS
+652 SGGESGYNFSMTS
-665 TNPQLLEQTVQ
+665 TNPQLLEQTAQ
-676 QIMSEVR
+676 QIMSEIR
-683 ALPIA
+683 SLPSA
-688 GDVTSDRSLPRQELT
+688 GSVTSDRSLPRQELT
-703 VIPDRLAMADFGV
+703 VTPDRLAMADKGV

-725 RIATVGD
+725 RVATVGD

-746 IPIVVRLPD
+746 IPIVIRLPD
-755 IAKQNINQLE
+755 VAKQNVSQLE
-765 GLYVPSSRPDGQG
+765 GLYVPSSLPAGQG
-778 VRVGDVAALEFG
+778 VRVGEVASLDFG
-790 VGPAQITRLD
+790 TGPAQISRLD
-800 RERAISVTIQPGS
+800 RERAISITVQPAN
-813 GELGE
+813 GELGD
-818 LVTAVKST
+818 LVQAVKAV
-826 PTMQN
+826 PAMQK
-831 LPPSMTIIEQGQAE
+831 LPPSITIIDQGQAE
-845 NMAELFNGF
+845 NMADLFSGF
-854 VIAMSVGIICIFGV
+854 VIAMSVGVVCILGV
-868 LILLFGKILQPF
+868 LILLFGRILQPF

-932 AQRLG
+932 AQRRG
-937 LPRFEAIID
+937 LERFEAIID
-946 SCRKRARPI
+946 ACRKRARPI

-1015 WFTKWLTPQ
+1015 WFAKWLTPH
-1024 GKDEPESTND
+1024 GKPETV
-1034 TINDTM
+1034 T
-1040 TDEPL
+1040 EEK

>member
-1 MSMNVSSY
+1 MSLNVSAY

-18 LLFVLLTIGGIF
+18 LLFILLTLGGIY
-30 GFKQMKV
+30 GFMKMKV
-37 QQFPDIDFPAVVVTV
+37 QQFPDIDLPAVVVTV
-52 TLPGAAPAQLESD
+52 TLPGAAPSQLEND

-76 IDGVKH
+76 IEGIKH
-82 IRSSI
+82 IRTTL
-87 QTGAATIVTEF
+87 QTGAATMVTEF

-133 VSTSGFPIV
+133 VSTAGFPVV
-142 TYSVSADNMS
+142 TYSVASENMNV
-152 IEDLSWFVDDTITK
+152 EDLSWFVDDTVTK
-166 RLSDIPGVGSVSRI
+166 RLSDIPGVSTVSRI

-192 PIALSGLQFS
+192 PITLSGLKLS
-202 IAQLSNQIAGIQQ
+202 ITQLSNQITGIQQ

-227 TQTIRVMGAVERA
+227 TQTIRVLGAVERA
-240 GELNTLQIAVPT
+240 SELNDLQVAIPA

-259 RMATVTDG
+259 RMAQITDG
-267 AADQSSIAKLDDQT
+267 AADPSSIAKLDGQT
-281 VVAFNIVRSRGAS
+281 VVAFNITRSRGAS

-299 ARVDAELAKLQADV
+299 ELVDAELAKLSADV
-313 STIEI
+313 GNITI
-318 EKVSDLV
+318 EKVYDRA
-325 TPISEDYKASLTML
+325 TPIAEDYQASLRML
-339 IEGGILA
+339 IEGGLLA
-346 VIVVFLF
+346 VVVVFLF

-369 SVIPTFLGMYLFD
+369 SVIPTFLGMYLFG

-393 SLVVGVLVDDAI
+393 SLVIGVLVDDAI
-405 VEVENIMRHLRMGK
+405 VEVENIIRHLRMGK
-419 TPYQAAMEA
+419 TPYEAAMEA

-452 MGGVVGQFFRQFGWT
+452 MGGIVGQFFRQFGWT
-467 AAIAIFASLM
+467 AALSIFASLM

-485 MAAYMLR
+485 MAAYILR
-492 PEKQQ
+492 PEKKH
-497 VETQGA
+497 VEKQSALMG
-503 TMTWYLKVVTWTL
+503 WYLKIVAWTL
-516 HHRSLTMGAT
+516 HHRWLTMGAT
-526 LVLFVASLAL
+526 LVLFVASLML
-536 VKLLPTA
+536 VKLLPTS
-543 FIPDDDFDQT
+543 FIPDNDIDQT
-553 RVSIEMTPDV
+553 RVAIELTPDV
-563 ELADTERI
+563 ALEDTERV
-571 AALASARIL
+571 AALASERIL
-580 QLPEVTNIF
+580 AMPEVTNIF

-595 QATMD
+595 QASMD
-600 SSTSGGGKNKNI
+600 SNSSGGKAENI
-612 ASLDIVLVPRAD
+612 AGLDIVLAPRAE
-624 REIKKQVEQKISAIL
+624 RGSKQEIERQISSLL
-639 AEVPSARFSVGLS
+639 AEVPGARFTVGLS
-652 SGGESGYNFSLTS
+652 SGGESGYNFSMTS
-665 TNPQLLEQTVQ
+665 TNPQLLEQTAQ
-676 QIMSEVR
+676 KIMSEIR
-683 ALPIA
+683 GLPSA
-688 GDVTSDRSLPRQELT
+688 GSVTSDRSLPRQELT
-703 VIPDRLAMADFGV
+703 VTPDRLAMADKGV

-725 RIATVGD
+725 RVATVGD

-746 IPIVVRLPD
+746 IPIVIRLPD
-755 IAKQNINQLE
+755 VAKQNVSQLE
-765 GLYVPSSRPDGQG
+765 GLYVPSSLPAGQG
-778 VRVGDVAALEFG
+778 VRVGEVASLDFG
-790 VGPAQITRLD
+790 TGPAQISRLD
-800 RERAISVTIQPGS
+800 RERAISITVQPAS
-813 GELGE
+813 GELGD
-818 LVTAVKST
+818 LVQAVKSV
-826 PTMQN
+826 PAMQQ
-831 LPPSMTIIEQGQAE
+831 LPPSITIIDQGQAE
-845 NMAELFNGF
+845 NMAELFSGF
-854 VIAMSVGIICIFGV
+854 VIAMSVGVVCILGV
-868 LILLFGKILQPF
+868 LILLFGRILQPF

-932 AQRLG
+932 AQRRG
-937 LPRFEAIID
+937 LARFEAIID
-946 SCRKRARPI
+946 ACRKRARPI

-1005 VYTLMDDVSG
+1005 VYTLMDDLSG
-1015 WFTKWLTPQ
+1015 WFAKWLVPS
-1024 GKDEPESTND
+1024 GKEQTTTNGKV
-1034 TINDTM
+1034 
-1040 TDEPL
+1040 

>member
-1 MSMNVSSY
+1 MSLNVSAY

-18 LLFVLLTIGGIF
+18 LLFVLLTLGGIY
-30 GFKQMKV
+30 GFMKMKV
-37 QQFPDIDFPAVVVTV
+37 QQFPDIDLPAVVVTV
-52 TLPGAAPAQLESD
+52 TLPGAAPSQLEND

-76 IDGVKH
+76 IEGVSH
-82 IRSSI
+82 IRTTL
-87 QTGAATIVTEF
+87 QTGAATIATEF
-98 VLEKD
+98 TLEKD

-133 VSTSGFPIV
+133 VSTAGFPVV
-142 TYSVSADNMS
+142 TYSVAAENMS
-152 IEDLSWFVDDTITK
+152 VEDLSWFVDDTVTK
-166 RLSDIPGVGSVSRI
+166 RLSDIPGVSTVSRV

-192 PIALSGLQFS
+192 PIALSGLKFS
-202 IAQLSNQIAGIQQ
+202 ISQLSQQIAGIQQ

-220 EAEVGKT
+220 EAEVGNT
-227 TQTIRVMGAVERA
+227 TQTIRVLGAVERA
-240 GELNTLQIAVPT
+240 NELNDVQVAVPT

-259 RMATVTDG
+259 RMAKITDG
-267 AADQSSIAKLDDQT
+267 AADRSSIAKLDGQT
-281 VVAFNIVRSRGAS
+281 VVAFNITRSRGAS
-294 EVEVM
+294 EVDVM
-299 ARVDAELAKLQADV
+299 DLVDKELARLTADV
-313 STIEI
+313 GNISI
-318 EKVSDLV
+318 EKVYDRA
-325 TPISEDYKASLTML
+325 TPIAEDYEASLRML
-339 IEGGILA
+339 IEGGLLA
-346 VIVVFLF
+346 VVVVFLF

-369 SVIPTFLGMYLFD
+369 SVIPTFLGMYLFG

-393 SLVVGVLVDDAI
+393 SLVIGVLVDDAI
-405 VEVENIMRHLRMGK
+405 VEVENIIRHLRMGK
-419 TPYQAAMEA
+419 TPYEAAMEA

-452 MGGVVGQFFRQFGWT
+452 MGGIVGQFFRQFGWT
-467 AAIAIFASLM
+467 AALSIFASLM

-485 MAAYMLR
+485 MAAYILR
-492 PEKQQ
+492 PEKKHIEKQS
-497 VETQGA
+497 A
-503 TMTWYLKVVTWTL
+503 MMKYYLKIVSWTL
-516 HHRSLTMGAT
+516 HHRWITMGAT

-536 VKLLPTA
+536 VKLLPTS
-543 FIPDDDFDQT
+543 FIPDNDIDQT
-553 RVSIEMTPDV
+553 RVAIELTPDV
-563 ELADTERI
+563 SLADTERV

-580 QLPEVTNIF
+580 AMPEVTNIF

-595 QATMD
+595 QASMGASD
-600 SSTSGGGKNKNI
+600 GGGGKAENI
-612 ASLDIVLVPRAD
+612 AGLDIVLAPRAE
-624 REIKKQVEQKISAIL
+624 RGTKQEIERKISKL
-639 AEVPSARFSVGLS
+639 MTEVPGARFTVGLS

-665 TNPQLLEQTVQ
+665 TNPQLLEQTAQ
-676 QIMSEVR
+676 KIMSEIR
-683 ALPIA
+683 GLPSA
-688 GDVTSDRSLPRQELT
+688 GAVTSDRSLPRQELT
-703 VIPDRLAMADFGV
+703 VTPDRLAMADKGV

-725 RIATVGD
+725 RVATVGD

-755 IAKQNINQLE
+755 VAKQNVSQLE
-765 GLYVPSSRPDGQG
+765 GLYVPSTMPAGQG
-778 VRVGDVAALEFG
+778 VRVGEVATLDFG
-790 VGPAQITRLD
+790 TGPAQISRLD
-800 RERAISVTIQPGS
+800 RERAISITVQPAS
-813 GELGE
+813 GELGD
-818 LVTAVKST
+818 LVQAVKAV
-826 PTMQN
+826 PTMQQ
-831 LPPSMTIIEQGQAE
+831 LPPSITIIDQGQAE
-845 NMAELFNGF
+845 NMAELFSGF
-854 VIAMSVGIICIFGV
+854 IIAMSVGVVCILGV
-868 LILLFGKILQPF
+868 LILLFGRFLQPF

-932 AQRLG
+932 AQRRG
-937 LPRFEAIID
+937 LARFEAIVD
-946 SCRKRARPI
+946 ACRKRARPI

-1005 VYTLMDDVSG
+1005 VYTLMDDLSG
-1015 WFTKWLTPQ
+1015 WFAKWLAPH
-1024 GKDEPESTND
+1024 GKPSD
-1034 TINDTM
+1034 
-1040 TDEPL
+1040 L

>member
-1 MSMNVSSY
+1 MSLNVSAY

-18 LLFVLLTIGGIF
+18 LLFVLLTLGGIY
-30 GFKQMKV
+30 GFMKMKV
-37 QQFPDIDFPAVVVTV
+37 QQFPDIDLPAVVVTV
-52 TLPGAAPAQLESD
+52 TLPGAAPSQLEND

-76 IDGVKH
+76 IEGVKH
-82 IRSSI
+82 IRTTL
-87 QTGAATIVTEF
+87 QTGAATMVTEF

-133 VSTSGFPIV
+133 VSTAGFPVV
-142 TYSVSADNMS
+142 TYSVAAENMDV
-152 IEDLSWFVDDTITK
+152 EDLSWFVDDTVTK
-166 RLSDIPGVGSVSRI
+166 RLSDIPGVSTVSRI
-180 GGLQREITVAAD
+180 GGLQREITIAAD
-192 PIALSGLQFS
+192 PIVLSGLKFS
-202 IAQLSNQIAGIQQ
+202 ITQLSQQIAGIQQ

-227 TQTIRVMGAVERA
+227 TQTIRVLGAVERA
-240 GELNTLQIAVPT
+240 SELNDLQVAIPA

-259 RMATVTDG
+259 RMAQITDG
-267 AADQSSIAKLDDQT
+267 AADPSSIAKLDGQT
-281 VVAFNIVRSRGAS
+281 VVAFNITRSRGAS

-299 ARVDAELAKLQADV
+299 ELVDAELARLSDDV
-313 STIEI
+313 GNITI
-318 EKVSDLV
+318 EKVYDRA
-325 TPISEDYKASLTML
+325 TPIAEDYQASLRML
-339 IEGGILA
+339 IEGGLLA
-346 VIVVFLF
+346 VVVVFLF

-369 SVIPTFLGMYLFD
+369 SVIPTFLGMYLFG

-393 SLVVGVLVDDAI
+393 SLVIGVLVDDAI
-405 VEVENIMRHLRMGK
+405 VEVENIIRHLRMGK
-419 TPYQAAMEA
+419 TPYEAAMEA

-452 MGGVVGQFFRQFGWT
+452 MGGIVGQFFRQFGWT
-467 AAIAIFASLM
+467 AALSIFASLM

-485 MAAYMLR
+485 MAAYILR
-492 PEKQQ
+492 PEKKHIEKQSALM
-497 VETQGA
+497 G
-503 TMTWYLKVVTWTL
+503 WYLKIVAWTL
-516 HHRSLTMGAT
+516 HHRWLTMGAT
-526 LVLFVASLAL
+526 LVLFVASLML
-536 VKLLPTA
+536 VKLLPTS
-543 FIPDDDFDQT
+543 FIPDNDIDQT
-553 RVSIEMTPDV
+553 RVAIELTPDV
-563 ELADTERI
+563 ALEDTERV

-580 QLPEVTNIF
+580 AMPEVTNIF

-600 SSTSGGGKNKNI
+600 SNSGGSGKAENI
-612 ASLDIVLVPRAD
+612 AGLDIVLAPRAE
-624 REIKKQVEQKISAIL
+624 RGSKQEIERQISNLL
-639 AEVPSARFSVGLS
+639 AEVPGARFTVGLS
-652 SGGESGYNFSLTS
+652 SGGESGYNFSMTS
-665 TNPQLLEQTVQ
+665 TNPQLLEQTAQ
-676 QIMSEVR
+676 QIMSEIR
-683 ALPIA
+683 GLPSA
-688 GDVTSDRSLPRQELT
+688 GSVTSDRSLPRQELT
-703 VIPDRLAMADFGV
+703 VTPDRLAMADKGV

-725 RIATVGD
+725 RVATVGD
-732 YEQRLSKLNLDTRQ
+732 YEQSLSKLNLDTRQ
-746 IPIVVRLPD
+746 IPIVIRLPD
-755 IAKQNINQLE
+755 VAKQNVSQLE
-765 GLYVPSSRPDGQG
+765 GLYVPNSLPAGQG
-778 VRVGDVAALEFG
+778 VRVGEVADLNFG
-790 VGPAQITRLD
+790 TGPAQINRLD
-800 RERAISVTIQPGS
+800 RERAISITVQPAN
-813 GELGE
+813 GELGD
-818 LVTAVKST
+818 LVQAVKSV
-826 PTMQN
+826 PAMQK
-831 LPPSMTIIEQGQAE
+831 LPPSITIIDQGQAE
-845 NMAELFNGF
+845 NMAELFSGF
-854 VIAMSVGIICIFGV
+854 VIAMSVGVVCILGV
-868 LILLFGKILQPF
+868 LILLFGRILQPF

-932 AQRLG
+932 AQRRG
-937 LPRFEAIID
+937 LARFEAIID
-946 SCRKRARPI
+946 ACRKRARPI

-1005 VYTLMDDVSG
+1005 VYTLMDDLSG
-1015 WFTKWLTPQ
+1015 WFAKWLVPS
-1024 GKDEPESTND
+1024 GKKQT
-1034 TINDTM
+1034 T
-1040 TDEPL
+1040 TDSKI

>member
-1 MSMNVSSY
+1 MSLNVSAY

-18 LLFVLLTIGGIF
+18 LLFILLTLGGIY
-30 GFKQMKV
+30 GFMKMKV
-37 QQFPDIDFPAVVVTV
+37 QQFPDIDLPAVVVTV
-52 TLPGAAPAQLESD
+52 TLPGAAPSQLEND

-76 IDGVKH
+76 IEGIKH
-82 IRSSI
+82 IRTTL
-87 QTGAATIVTEF
+87 QTGAATMVTEF

-133 VSTSGFPIV
+133 VSTAGFPVV
-142 TYSVSADNMS
+142 TYSVAAENMNV
-152 IEDLSWFVDDTITK
+152 EDLSWFVDDTVTK
-166 RLSDIPGVGSVSRI
+166 RLSDIPGVSTVSRI

-192 PIALSGLQFS
+192 PITLSGLKLS
-202 IAQLSNQIAGIQQ
+202 ITQLSNQITGIQQ

-227 TQTIRVMGAVERA
+227 TQTIRVLGAVERA
-240 GELNTLQIAVPT
+240 SELNDLQVAIPA

-259 RMATVTDG
+259 RMAQITDG
-267 AADQSSIAKLDDQT
+267 AADPSSIAKLDGQT
-281 VVAFNIVRSRGAS
+281 VVAFNITRSRGAS

-299 ARVDAELAKLQADV
+299 ELVDAELAKLSADV
-313 STIEI
+313 GNITI
-318 EKVSDLV
+318 EKVYDRA
-325 TPISEDYKASLTML
+325 TPIAEDYQASLRML
-339 IEGGILA
+339 IEGGLLA
-346 VIVVFLF
+346 VVVVFLF

-369 SVIPTFLGMYLFD
+369 SVIPTFLGMYLFG

-393 SLVVGVLVDDAI
+393 SLVIGVLVDDAI
-405 VEVENIMRHLRMGK
+405 VEVENIIRHLRMGK
-419 TPYQAAMEA
+419 TPYEAAMEA

-452 MGGVVGQFFRQFGWT
+452 MGGIVGQFFRQFGWT
-467 AAIAIFASLM
+467 AALSIFASLM

-485 MAAYMLR
+485 MAAYILR
-492 PEKQQ
+492 PEKKH
-497 VETQGA
+497 VEKQSALMG
-503 TMTWYLKVVTWTL
+503 WYLKIVAWTL
-516 HHRSLTMGAT
+516 HHRWLTMGAT
-526 LVLFVASLAL
+526 LVLFVASLML
-536 VKLLPTA
+536 VKLLPTS
-543 FIPDDDFDQT
+543 FIPDNDIDQT
-553 RVSIEMTPDV
+553 RVAIELTPDV
-563 ELADTERI
+563 ALEDTERV
-571 AALASARIL
+571 AALASERIL
-580 QLPEVTNIF
+580 AMPEVTNIF

-595 QATMD
+595 QASMD
-600 SSTSGGGKNKNI
+600 SNSSGGKAENI
-612 ASLDIVLVPRAD
+612 AGLDIVLAPRAE
-624 REIKKQVEQKISAIL
+624 RGSKQEIERQISSLL
-639 AEVPSARFSVGLS
+639 AEVPGARFTVGLS
-652 SGGESGYNFSLTS
+652 SGGESGYNFSMTS
-665 TNPQLLEQTVQ
+665 TNPQLLEQTAQ
-676 QIMSEVR
+676 KIMSEIR
-683 ALPIA
+683 GLPSA
-688 GDVTSDRSLPRQELT
+688 GSVTSDRSLPRQELT
-703 VIPDRLAMADFGV
+703 VTPDRLAMADKGV

-725 RIATVGD
+725 RVATVGD

-746 IPIVVRLPD
+746 IPIVIRLPD
-755 IAKQNINQLE
+755 VAKQNVSQLE
-765 GLYVPSSRPDGQG
+765 GLYVPSSLPAGQG
-778 VRVGDVAALEFG
+778 VRVGEVASLDFG
-790 VGPAQITRLD
+790 TGPAQISRLD
-800 RERAISVTIQPGS
+800 RERAISITVQPAS
-813 GELGE
+813 GELGD
-818 LVTAVKST
+818 LVQAVKSV
-826 PTMQN
+826 PAMQQ
-831 LPPSMTIIEQGQAE
+831 LPPSITIIDQGQAE
-845 NMAELFNGF
+845 NMAELFSGF
-854 VIAMSVGIICIFGV
+854 VIAMSVGVVCILGV
-868 LILLFGKILQPF
+868 LILLFGRILQPF

-932 AQRLG
+932 AQRRG
-937 LPRFEAIID
+937 LARFEAIID
-946 SCRKRARPI
+946 ACRKRARPI

-1005 VYTLMDDVSG
+1005 VYTLMDDWSG
-1015 WFTKWLTPQ
+1015 WFAKWLVPS
-1024 GKDEPESTND
+1024 GKEQT
-1034 TINDTM
+1034 T
-1040 TDEPL
+1040 TDSKV